1 MVFMSGKRFEYIQE
15 QRFAYVFKCHEY
27 KLYTLALQLTK
38 SDLYAKDI
46 VQEVFLKLWQ
56 DRRNIFDSDQTEQ
69 WLFRMT
75 EAKIIKFLSRT
86 AYDRRLRDALWVNMQ
101 CLLNEKEEVTA
112 PIAEYHSVMEKAINH
127 LPPQRQRIYQLHNE
141 SYLNYDWV
149 FTENRPNT
157 YINYFKGM
165 LNRIKSFF
173 N

>member
-1 MVFMSGKRFEYIQE
+1 MSGKRINHIQE

-38 SDLYAKDI
+38 SDQYAKDI

-56 DRRNIFDSDQTEQ
+56 ERRNIFDSDQTER

-75 EAKIIKFLSRT
+75 ESKIIKFLSRT

-101 CLLNEKEEVTA
+101 CLLNENEEAVA
-112 PIAEYHSVMEKAINH
+112 LVAEYHSVMEKAIHH
-127 LPPQRQRIYQLHNE
+127 LPPQRQRIYQLNNE

-149 FTENRPNT
+149 FTENRPKA
-157 YINYFKGM
+157 YIGYIKGII
-165 LNRIKSFF
+165 NRMKSFF
-173 N
+173 Y